1 MTGHRVTCSLSC
13 PLPCSFG
20 ASFPARGRCLRRSW
34 ELVNI
39 LTFELDPKSGAPFV
53 LKMQHRKP
61 FVTGVPTRHPVW
73 PGNVPLGLHPPF
85 PAVTLNVS
93 SHGQRLP
100 SSQFVPVQVRRL
112 KLSRRPARLR
122 LCRSAT
128 GRSPVRMLNVTALC
142 AAAFPELSSGQL
154 TAPL

>member
-1 MTGHRVTCSLSC
+1 
-13 PLPCSFG
+13 
-20 ASFPARGRCLRRSW
+20 
-34 ELVNI
+34 
-39 LTFELDPKSGAPFV
+39 
-53 LKMQHRKP
+53 MQHRKP
-61 FVTGVPTRHPVW
+61 FVTGVPSRPVW

-100 SSQFVPVQVRRL
+100 SSQFALVQVRRL
-112 KLSRRPARLR
+112 KLSRRAARLR

-128 GRSPVRMLNVTALC
+128 GRSPVRMLIVTALR
-142 AAAFPELSSGQL
+142 AAAFPELSSPGQL